1 MRVGAV
7 FVCVSGSVP
16 VVAMLAVALMST
28 MLFLLQTTALAVV
41 MVAPVERQSRLCH
54 GRDRCGCARWRA
66 VARSAARRYG
76 PCRLG
81 SVCGVAVTVATTMV
95 CARARPPFV
104 MVVVVA
110 ALAHCACLSCDDATD
125 ARSAPSSR
133 APTVFFDRLYTLLYR
148 AAFPPLS
155 IFPFSP
161 KKRDVSRSRGPKSQK
176 PLWLRKAPTPFF
188 ALCASRT
195 RKRRQRPNF
204 QKKAAKES
212 GKKRASGRLKG
223 VCGLVH
229 GKKCR
234 QQTCPGLCASSIFF
248 SRRNNRAQAPSRRHA
263 DFFLFFFMTFFLSHI
278 EDLGIERVGIF
289 ARKRRA
295 VLPSRF
301 VSPPFCDDATI
312 ATHHKKHT
320 DERRQERKKSETK
333 RQQAPSS

>member
-188 ALCASRT
+188 CALRVANAEKAAAPKLSKKSG
-195 RKRRQRPNF
+195 KRER
-204 QKKAAKES
+204 QKKEPVGVSKVSAAWCM
-212 GKKRASGRLKG
+212 GKSADS
-223 VCGLVH
+223 
-229 GKKCR
+229 
-234 QQTCPGLCASSIFF
+234 
-248 SRRNNRAQAPSRRHA
+248 RHA
-263 DFFLFFFMTFFLSHI
+263 LAFARLPFFLAEGTTGRRRLRGATPTSFSFFYDFL
-278 EDLGIERVGIF
+278 
-289 ARKRRA
+289 
-295 VLPSRF
+295 F
-301 VSPPFCDDATI
+301 VSY
-312 ATHHKKHT
+312 
-320 DERRQERKKSETK
+320 
-333 RQQAPSS
+333 